1 MTIKKIELKEFKFH
15 NNLDFRIDK
24 QNCLIYGENGSGK
37 SSIYWAL
44 YSLFKCYF
52 RNNQFNFNKFQNKN
66 TKEDNLSVKVLLD
79 DITLSIPHEN
89 YLLPSEI
96 SIENHKSIY
105 FANQDLLDEIT
116 NEDSNFYDTI
126 LRYLKKYFVTLES
139 FDKEY
144 NLINETI
151 DGTNVH
157 EKNDEKELLDSQY
170 KKYIEDNLT
179 PLVNNILVD
188 KFKED
193 YQINLE
199 FQSGILDTENLK
211 FPNPK
216 IVLTID
222 NQSDLKL
229 YFNEAKLKLTSIAIF
244 FSLIKLQEKE
254 NQNNTLKLLV
264 LDDFLTSLDMAN
276 RHYIIEYI
284 FTDFEDYQIILLTHN
299 LQFYNLILDWL
310 NTHKK
315 ESKWDIKNIYV
326 RNNEG
331 EEESIIYNNNANY
344 IEEAK
349 KRLNGNNDEL
359 QVCGNLIRKEF
370 ERVIHEL
377 EKFYKL
383 GKKEET
389 DTIISLIMNDKPI
402 YLNQNILFNSISR
415 DINHCKNM
423 SNNMESNAEKV
434 KNKLTD
440 ISEKLKEDTSTSN
453 QHLKSILKNLIFYRK
468 ILLNK
473 SSHDNPDAE
482 VYRKEY
488 KNSIILIEELNKLL
502 SELK

>member
-1 MTIKKIELKEFKFH
+1 MIIKNIELKKFKFH
-15 NNLDFRIDK
+15 HNLDFKIDK

-52 RNNQFNFNKFQNKN
+52 RNNQFDFSKFQNKN
-66 TKEDNLSVKVLLD
+66 SEENLSVKILLD
-79 DITLSIPHEN
+79 DMTLSIPHEN
-89 YLLPSEI
+89 YLLPTEI
-96 SIENHKSIY
+96 SINNHKSIY
-105 FANQDLLDEIT
+105 FANQDLLNEIT
-116 NEDSNFYDTI
+116 NEDNNFYNTI
-126 LRYLKKYFVTLES
+126 LRYLKKYFATLES
-139 FDKEY
+139 FDKAY

-151 DGTNVH
+151 EGTNVH

-170 KKYIEDNLT
+170 KKYIEDDLT
-179 PLVNNILVD
+179 PLVNDVLLNHL
-188 KFKED
+188 KEN

-199 FQSGILDTENLK
+199 FQSGILDTGNFR

-216 IVLTID
+216 IILTID
-222 NQSDLKL
+222 NQSNLKL
-229 YFNEAKLKLTSIAIF
+229 HFNEAKLKLTSIAIF
-244 FSLIKLQEKE
+244 FALIKLE
-254 NQNNTLKLLV
+254 NNKNNSLKLLV

-284 FTDFEDYQIILLTHN
+284 FSNFEDYQIILLTHN

-315 ESKWDIKNIYV
+315 ESEWDIKNIYV
-326 RNNEG
+326 RNNKG
-331 EEESIIYNNNANY
+331 EKESVIYNHNANY

-349 KRLNGNNDEL
+349 KKLNGNNDEL

-370 ERVIHEL
+370 ERIIHEL

-402 YLNQNILFNSISR
+402 YLNQNTLFKKISS
-415 DINHCKNM
+415 DINHCENM
-423 SNNMESNAEKV
+423 SNNMENNTERV
-434 KNKLTD
+434 KNKLTN
-440 ISEKLKEDTSTSN
+440 ISEKLKKDTSTSN
-453 QHLKSILKNLIFYRK
+453 QHLKAILENLIFYRK

-473 SSHDNPDAE
+473 ASHDNPNAE

-488 KNSIILIEELNKLL
+488 KDSIVVIEELNKLL

>member
-1 MTIKKIELKEFKFH
+1 MLIKKIELKNFKFH
-15 NNLDFRIDK
+15 YNLDFKINK

-52 RNNQFNFNKFQNKN
+52 RNSQFDFSKFQNKN
-66 TKEDNLSVKVLLD
+66 NEENLSVKILLD
-79 DITLSIPHEN
+79 DITLAIPHEN
-89 YLLPSEI
+89 YLLPNEI
-96 SIENHKSIY
+96 NISNHKSIY
-105 FANQDLLDEIT
+105 FANQDLLNEIT
-116 NEDSNFYDTI
+116 NEDNDFYNTI
-126 LRYLKKYFVTLES
+126 LKYLKKYFTTLES
-139 FDKEY
+139 FDKAY

-170 KKYIEDNLT
+170 KKYIEDDLT
-179 PLVNNILVD
+179 PLVNDVLLNNL
-188 KFKED
+188 KEN

-211 FPNPK
+211 FPTPK
-216 IVLTID
+216 IILTID
-222 NQSDLKL
+222 NQSNFKL

-244 FSLIKLQEKE
+244 FSLIKLEK
-254 NQNNTLKLLV
+254 NKTNTLKVLV

-276 RHYIIEYI
+276 RHYIVEYV
-284 FTDFEDYQIILLTHN
+284 FSNFKDYQIILLTHN

-315 ESKWDIKNIYV
+315 EAEWDMKNIYV
-326 RNNEG
+326 RGNEG
-331 EEESIIYNNNANY
+331 EKESVIYNHNSNY

-349 KRLNGNNDEL
+349 IKLNGNNDEL

-370 ERVIHEL
+370 ERIIHEL
-377 EKFYKL
+377 EKIYKL

-389 DTIISLIMNDKPI
+389 DTILSLIMNDKPI
-402 YLNQNILFNSISR
+402 YVNQNTLFKKISS

-423 SNNMESNAEKV
+423 SNDMENNTERV
-434 KNKLTD
+434 KDKLTT
-440 ISEKLKEDTSTSN
+440 ISEKLKENTSVSN
-453 QHLKSILKNLIFYRK
+453 QHLKTILENLIFYRK

-473 SSHDNPDAE
+473 SSHDNPNAE

-488 KNSIILIEELNKLL
+488 KNSIVVIEELNKLL
-502 SELK
+502 SELA